1 MAADAK
7 LQGAVELRLLK
18 VASLK
23 VAVLK
28 VAAYAKFQG
37 VTRVAKLCL
46 LKVAEISRGRG
57 AKFFLSY

>member
-37 VTRVAKLCL
+37 VTKLCL